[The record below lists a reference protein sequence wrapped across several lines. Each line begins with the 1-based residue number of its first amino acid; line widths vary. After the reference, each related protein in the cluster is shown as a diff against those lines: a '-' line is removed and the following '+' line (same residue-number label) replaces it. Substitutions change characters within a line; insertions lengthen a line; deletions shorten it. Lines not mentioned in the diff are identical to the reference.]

1 MCAKKF
7 TKYCDLNKDGE
18 ISAREWVTCLG
29 IDISKYAPYFISG
42 NYYFKTIGVF
52 CSLYFKF
59 KFRFWY
65 AMVCGDDE
73 CEDKETDD
81 LRSKVKSSY
90 NMFNA
95 LRPNSSITNSNNNNN
110 NNNNSNNNN
119 NNNSNISTVLNDGY
133 HKGQQ
138 QQSIKIQKM
147 QGEQPNLS

>member
-1 MCAKKF
+1 MQLFDKKILLWKFGQLDNDKNSRLSSREFGGLRRLVRKHVTPKMCAKKF

-18 ISAREWVTCLG
+18 ISAREWVTCLE
-29 IDISKYAPYFISG
+29 YAPYFISG

-81 LRSKVKSSY
+81 LRSKVKC
-90 NMFNA
+90 
-95 LRPNSSITNSNNNNN
+95 
-110 NNNNSNNNN
+110 
-119 NNNSNISTVLNDGY
+119 
-133 HKGQQ
+133 Q
-138 QQSIKIQKM
+138 
-147 QGEQPNLS
+147 